1 MAKARTF
8 IINPFL
14 RRVAQKG
21 SLIKAAD
28 CVTKSGRTYEPL
40 PQMSIWALV
49 CEEIL
54 DTEFAAEHYERV
66 AAELFRRGISRTEL
80 NDMRAFAWETAG
92 WLNFVKMA
100 WDWCSLDEGDIR
112 LAIQWQFDDGEINDA
127 ERARRIDYLEEYVT
141 ENRST
146 DWPH

>member
-1 MAKARTF
+1 MAKMF
-8 IINPFL
+8 ITNAFL
-14 RRVAQKG
+14 RRVAKEGPLAKASDRVATSG
-21 SLIKAAD
+21 S
-28 CVTKSGRTYEPL
+28 TYEPL
-40 PQMSIWALV
+40 PKMSIWALV

-54 DTEFAAEHYERV
+54 DTEFSAEHYERV

-80 NDMRAFAWETAG
+80 SEMRAFAWETAG

-112 LAIQWQFDDGEINDA
+112 LAIQWQFDAGEINDA
-127 ERARRIDYLEEYVT
+127 ERARRIDYLEKYMA

-146 DWPH
+146 DWPP